1 MTVAERELVTDG
13 QVRFFRENGYL
24 YYGPMFSEQEQ
35 RGLRDEV
42 QCFID
47 GDYPDVYRTDLWPE
61 EGEDAAPVGHER
73 FLQMCMLWK
82 LSDVIRKYAIDRRR
96 GQIIA
101 ALVGVGSI
109 RFLSDMVL
117 YKPPGKGKSRQS
129 IWHQDFPTGYNT
141 LPDITSWM
149 PLDDVGHETGCMQY
163 IPGSHKL
170 GELTLPGEQC
180 RENYEKAG
188 IDFSNSAIVP
198 MKAGEVMFHHS
209 NILHYS
215 AANNTDRPRR
225 VYITRYMPA
234 NAVYRNRPAIQY
246 LYPDV
251 DLAALDGQ
259 PFADDEYPI
268 VYP

>member
-1 MTVAERELVTDG
+1 MWVSLDVAKE
-13 QVRFFRENGYL
+13 
-24 YYGPMFSEQEQ
+24 
-35 RGLRDEV
+35 
-42 QCFID
+42 
-47 GDYPDVYRTDLWPE
+47 
-61 EGEDAAPVGHER
+61 
-73 FLQMCMLWK
+73 
-82 LSDVIRKYAIDRRR
+82 
-96 GQIIA
+96 
-101 ALVGVGSI
+101 
-109 RFLSDMVL
+109 
-117 YKPPGKGKSRQS
+117 
-129 IWHQDFPTGYNT
+129 
-141 LPDITSWM
+141 
-149 PLDDVGHETGCMQY
+149 ETGCMRY
-163 IPGSHKL
+163 RPGSHKL
-170 GELTLPGEQC
+170 GERVGYDYDGGQ
-180 RENYEKAG
+180 NYEKAG